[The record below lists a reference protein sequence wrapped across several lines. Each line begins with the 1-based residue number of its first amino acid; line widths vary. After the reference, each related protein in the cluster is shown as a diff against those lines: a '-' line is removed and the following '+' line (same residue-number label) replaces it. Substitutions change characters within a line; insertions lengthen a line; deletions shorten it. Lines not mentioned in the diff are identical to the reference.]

1 MDARAR
7 PARSVRLCT
16 KSRTR
21 YGGVSSFDRDT
32 RPRGGLW
39 TRAERLPRVPFNKI
53 DYATAYVAWYDR
65 IAKLMVTQFT
75 NHDTLRLAHAS
86 TLVFISKYRE
96 STMLFNDAST
106 RR

>member
-1 MDARAR
+1 MSD
-7 PARSVRLCT
+7 VRKLP
-16 KSRTR
+16 
-21 YGGVSSFDRDT
+21 T
-32 RPRGGLW
+32 RPTQRYSRYRRTVMW
-39 TRAERLPRVPFNKI
+39 DNDRT
-53 DYATAYVAWYDR
+53 TAYVAWYDR

>member
-1 MDARAR
+1 MWTRARAPR
-7 PARSVRLCT
+7 EAYVCVRN
-16 KSRTR
+16 RVTR
-21 YGGVSSFDRDT
+21 AGFRLST

-75 NHDTLRLAHAS
+75 NHDTLRLAPRFHPRVY
-86 TLVFISKYRE
+86 LKYRE
-96 STMLFNDAST
+96 STMLFNDACT

>member
-1 MDARAR
+1 M
-7 PARSVRLCT
+7 
-16 KSRTR
+16 
-21 YGGVSSFDRDT
+21 
-32 RPRGGLW
+32 W